1 MIFPCNMLNEMLS
14 KLGGMVP
21 DSLKSSTL
29 VLTAATKAFDKLE
42 EGKTKK
48 RGLFERWMLAM
59 KTFASEM
66 GWIEKEKEEATNE
79 ASEVV
84 SEVNEKAVE
93 AVAKEF
99 EVNDVPTATVES
111 TEVDDFSLGIG
122 FYNALNGETKEK
134 AKRGFTALALHTKND
149 DVECEK
155 EDLKVMTGVVVETLL
170 KMREGSNK
178 VEFEKRLAVLL
189 GQPRFANYPLNKLF
203 NSALD
208 LGGLKLK
215 LMAVGDGMFQKS
227 FENAA
232 DMVKEKHLKHTEK
245 ANVVQLIKTI
255 KDFAD
260 RNDKAIT
267 AKEFTELVFLV
278 DARDVP
284 ELINVLYGKK

>member
-1 MIFPCNMLNEMLS
+1 MLNEMLS

-21 DSLKSSTL
+21 DSLKNSTL

-48 RGLFERWMLAM
+48 RGVFERWLLAM

-79 ASEVV
+79 ASEAV

-93 AVAKEF
+93 TVAKEF
-99 EVNDVPTATVES
+99 EVNNSPAKDTETAEADL
-111 TEVDDFSLGIG
+111 DDFLLGKSV
-122 FYNALNGETKEK
+122 YEALDTETKQK
-134 AKRGFTALALHTKND
+134 AQRGFTAIVLHTKND
-149 DVECEK
+149 DVKCEK
-155 EDLKVMTGVVVETLL
+155 EDLKAMSGVVVETLL

-178 VEFEKRLAVLL
+178 VEFEKRLAALL

-208 LGGLKLK
+208 LGGLKSKLK
-215 LMAVGDGMFQKS
+215 LVVGDWMLK
-227 FENAA
+227 NAA

-245 ANVVQLIKTI
+245 ANVVQLIKMI

-278 DARDVP
+278 DVRDVP